1 MGMPNKMYMGF
12 DEKTNLESYC
22 LVKKKGCD
30 KEYISKDL
38 LLEWLRPS
46 LSELSRSQFNKMWLQ
61 GYDYMREALI
71 EKIESL

>member
-12 DEKTNLESYC
+12 DENTHLESYC
-22 LVKKKGCD
+22 LEKKRGCD

-38 LLEWLRPS
+38 LLEWLKPT
-46 LSELSRSQFNKMWLQ
+46 LSELSRAQFDKMWLQ
-61 GYDYMREALI
+61 GYDYMREKLI